1 MYNTAAAQKLISS
14 TKFNKSKERLY
25 SILKRNIALFGHT
38 NDRETTSYKQQF
50 TFKKIQVDNI
60 NKIHQNRQRNKSQLK
75 TRANDKDTVK

>member
-25 SILKRNIALFGHT
+25 SILKRNIALFVHT

-50 TFKKIQVDNI
+50 TFKKDSS
-60 NKIHQNRQRNKSQLK
+60 R
-75 TRANDKDTVK
+75 

>member
-50 TFKKIQVDNI
+50 TFKKD
-60 NKIHQNRQRNKSQLK
+60 SSW
-75 TRANDKDTVK
+75 

>member
-25 SILKRNIALFGHT
+25 SILELNIALFGHT

-50 TFKKIQVDNI
+50 TFKKRFKLITYTKFT
-60 NKIHQNRQRNKSQLK
+60 KI
-75 TRANDKDTVK
+75 D